1 MNELTRPPAPQDRA
15 PQDRAP
21 QDQVPPHQSRDQPG
35 TQLQVHVPQE
45 PMAPKGRTR
54 RARKALARK
63 AEAAEATQTRA
74 LALADARAGGQD
86 GGRRSLALSPPDPRR
101 HRDWRPGM
109 FGVLDIGTSKVTC
122 LIGRGEPDGTLR
134 VMGCGWQRSRGVR
147 LGGITDL
154 REAERAIRAAV
165 GQAEEAADH
174 HLRSVT
180 VSLTCG
186 QPESRLFN
194 VRWPVGGRVIADADI
209 RRIVSEGRHRAA
221 TDGREIIHALPL
233 GFIVDEVGGVEDP
246 RGHHCDQLAA
256 RLHVID
262 AGAMA
267 LRNLAAVIARCDL
280 GITELVAAPF
290 ASGLSVLADDE
301 RELGCS
307 VIDMGGGTTQ
317 LAMFAENQLLHTAQL
332 PVGGLHVTK
341 DIAHMLSTP
350 LGSAERLKVVFG
362 NAEVSSEDEREILQV
377 QQIGV
382 DEHSFNRMPR
392 SKVVRAIRPRL
403 EETFELLRDRLDS
416 AGVGRAAAERVVL
429 TGGASQ
435 LDGVQ
440 RLASRVLDRKVRLGV
455 PTNIRGLP
463 ADAGGP
469 GFATASGLLA
479 FAAGSGRTLHDID
492 LSEPRPSGLLRRLV
506 DLLREYV

>member
-1 MNELTRPPAPQDRA
+1 MNELTRPPSQDPDRQLRA
-15 PQDRAP
+15 Q
-21 QDQVPPHQSRDQPG
+21 QPG
-35 TQLQVHVPQE
+35 TQLQVHVSQEPPVPE
-45 PMAPKGRTR
+45 PMARKRGTR
-54 RARKALARK
+54 RTRKALARK
-63 AEAAEATQTRA
+63 AEADEAMQSRP
-74 LALADARAGGQD
+74 LALADARATGHEGGQR
-86 GGRRSLALSPPDPRR
+86 GLALSPPDQRR
-101 HRDWRPGM
+101 RREWRPGV

-134 VMGCGWQRSRGVR
+134 IMGCGWQRSRGVR

-154 REAERAIRAAV
+154 KEAERAIRAAV

-194 VRWPVGGRVIADADI
+194 VRWPVGGRIVSDADI
-209 RRIVSEGRHRAA
+209 RRIVTEGRHRAA
-221 TDGREIIHALPL
+221 IDGREIIHALPL

-246 RGHHCDQLAA
+246 RGHHCDQLSA

-262 AGAMA
+262 AGSMA
-267 LRNLAAVIARCDL
+267 LRNLTAVIARCDL

-290 ASGLSVLADDE
+290 ASGLSVLVDDE
-301 RELGCS
+301 RELGCT

-317 LAMFAENQLLHTAQL
+317 MATFAENQLLHAAQL

-341 DIAHMLSTP
+341 DIAEVLSTP
-350 LGSAERLKVVFG
+350 LASAERLKVVYG

-377 QQIGV
+377 QQVGV
-382 DEHSFNRMPR
+382 DEHSFIRMPR
-392 SKVVRAIRPRL
+392 SRVVSVIRPRL
-403 EETFELLRDRLDS
+403 EETFELLRDRLDG
-416 AGVGRAAAERVVL
+416 AGLGRAAAERVVL

-440 RLASRVLDRKVRLGV
+440 RLASRVLNRKVRLGA
-455 PTNIRGLP
+455 PTGIRGLP
-463 ADAGGP
+463 ADANGP

-479 FAAGSGRTLHDID
+479 YAAGAGRTLDDID

-506 DLLREYV
+506 DLLREHV

>member
-1 MNELTRPPAPQDRA
+1 MNELFGRLPPPDPKAQDAPAAQPVRK
-15 PQDRAP
+15 RGLRRRKST
-21 QDQVPPHQSRDQPG
+21 VPVALLADE
-35 TQLQVHVPQE
+35 TT
-45 PMAPKGRTR
+45 ART
-54 RARKALARK
+54 
-63 AEAAEATQTRA
+63 EGRA
-74 LALADARAGGQD
+74 LALSGPGQHA
-86 GGRRSLALSPPDPRR
+86 LALPPPEPSQRR
-101 HRDWRPGM
+101 GWLPGV

-194 VRWPVGGRVIADADI
+194 VRWPVSGRVVGDADI
-209 RRIVSEGRHRAA
+209 RRIVNEGRARAA
-221 TDGREIIHALPL
+221 TEGRDVIHALPL
-233 GFIVDEVGGVEDP
+233 NFSVDDVAGVEDP

-262 AGAMA
+262 ATAMA
-267 LRNLAAVIARCDL
+267 LRNLTSVIARCDL
-280 GITELVAAPF
+280 SVAELVAAPF
-290 ASGLSVLADDE
+290 ASGLSVLVDDE
-301 RELGCS
+301 RELGCT

-317 LAMFAENQLLHTAQL
+317 IAVFAENQLLHTAQV

-341 DIAHMLSTP
+341 DIAGGLSTP
-350 LGSAERLKVVFG
+350 LSSAEWIKVMHG
-362 NAEVSSEDEREILQV
+362 NTEITSADEREMLQV
-377 QQIGV
+377 QQIGE
-382 DEHSFNRMPR
+382 DEHRFTRMQR
-392 SKVVRAIRPRL
+392 SKVVAIIRPRL
-403 EETFELLRDRLDS
+403 EETFELVRDRLDN
-416 AGVGRAAAERVVL
+416 AGLGNAGDGRPGGRVVL

-440 RLASRVLDRKVRLGV
+440 RLAARVLDRRVRLGR
-455 PTNIRGLP
+455 PTGMRGLP
-463 ADAGGP
+463 ADAAGP
-469 GFATASGLLA
+469 GFATATGLLA
-479 FAAGSGRTLHDID
+479 WAAGAGRSLHDID
-492 LSEPRPSGLLRRLV
+492 LTEPRPSGLIRRLI
-506 DLLREYV
+506 DILREHM